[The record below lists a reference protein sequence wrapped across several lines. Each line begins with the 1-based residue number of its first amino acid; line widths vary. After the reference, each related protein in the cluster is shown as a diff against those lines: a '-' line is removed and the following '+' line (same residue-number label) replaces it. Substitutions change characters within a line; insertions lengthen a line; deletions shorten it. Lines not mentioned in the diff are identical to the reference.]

1 MKTEKDTKLENNLY
15 KNYTKKKN
23 QHTHA
28 PLPLKK
34 LNHINYN

>member
-15 KNYTKKKN
+15 KNYTKKN